1 MGTEAV
7 SFVLTCE
14 VIAIFLDS
22 GSIPG
27 FERSP
32 GEGTGSPLQSSCLG
46 NSLDRGTWWATVP
59 RVTKEQ
65 DTMEQL
71 TTTLVTLVLF
81 YHSAQNQ
88 CLQRRGEP

>member
-32 GEGTGSPLQSSCLG
+32 GEGTGSPLQYSCLG
-46 NSLDRGTWWATVP
+46 NSLDRGTWWATVHE
-59 RVTKEQ
+59 VAKESN
-65 DTMEQL
+65 MAEQL
-71 TTTLVTLVLF
+71 SMHAHMMERELTLQDEGQMTD
-81 YHSAQNQ
+81 
-88 CLQRRGEP
+88 G

>member
-32 GEGTGSPLQSSCLG
+32 GEGTGSPLQYSCLENALG
-46 NSLDRGTWWATVP
+46 RGAWWATVHE
-59 RVTKEQ
+59 VAKESN
-65 DTMEQL
+65 MAEQL
-71 TTTLVTLVLF
+71 SMHAHMMERELTLQDEGQMTD
-81 YHSAQNQ
+81 
-88 CLQRRGEP
+88 G